1 MRSSTPSIIVKLCVM
16 PMLANPHTGLAS
28 PATKMEEPSPRH
40 LGAAD
45 RALAKSGKNVPT
57 VKSGAASTTSPNP
70 DPKGATPPEYK
81 RPNRW
86 GLTAGGSQRHDWL
99 TGKNRFELH
108 DHINARKVL
117 GMPEWLDGSLE
128 QRTRYESFDTP
139 WQKGQSGGQDQIPLQ
154 TVLWLEGHFDG
165 YRAGFEFWDARQ
177 FGAEPNWPMNNTMVN
192 VGNFAQLYG
201 AWSTT
206 RLADSSLGLEAKAGR
221 MTLDLGSRR
230 LIARNIYRNTTNA
243 FTGLQL
249 RLRDPETR
257 WQIQVFANQPVQRLP
272 TDKSQLQ
279 NNDWDWD
286 QELPGSVFTGAIAD
300 TEALPW
306 AIRGELYLYYLSE
319 NEDST
324 LNRELYTPGLRLYR
338 QPVKGEFD
346 FEAETVG
353 QTGAA
358 RPSKTAKS
366 RMDVQAF
373 YEHIQAGYTFD
384 LPWDPR
390 ILFQYDYATGGRQG
404 DSSRSFDT
412 LFGARRWEYGPT
424 GIFGPFSRNN
434 INSPGAR
441 FFVIPHRD
449 LTAFLAYRAW
459 WMADARA
466 PWQPADLWDP
476 TGKAGDF
483 MGQTVEFATRWDPHD
498 NIALEAGWTTLIKGD
513 FARNAPG
520 APIDHANVNYFY
532 VQSEIRF

>member
-1 MRSSTPSIIVKLCVM
+1 MATIPNARARERESAIANTPKQD
-16 PMLANPHTGLAS
+16 
-28 PATKMEEPSPRH
+28 K
-40 LGAAD
+40 
-45 RALAKSGKNVPT
+45 
-57 VKSGAASTTSPNP
+57 
-70 DPKGATPPEYK
+70 KGATPPEYK

-86 GLTAGGSQRHDWL
+86 SLTAGGSQRHDWL

-108 DHINARKVL
+108 EHINARKVL
-117 GMPEWLDGSLE
+117 GMPEGLDGMLE

-139 WQKGQSGGQDQIPLQ
+139 WQKGQAGGQDQIPLQ
-154 TVLWLEGHFDG
+154 TVLWLEGHHDG

-177 FGAEPNWPMNNTMVN
+177 FGAEPRWPVNNTMVN

-230 LIARNIYRNTTNA
+230 LVARNVYRNTTNA

-257 WQIQVFANQPVQRLP
+257 WQVQVFANQPVQRLP

-279 NNDWDWD
+279 NNDWAWD

-306 AIRGELYLYYLSE
+306 AIRAELYLYYLSE
-319 NEDST
+319 NADST

-338 QPVKGEFD
+338 QPTQGEFD

-358 RPSKTAKS
+358 RPSKSARA

-373 YEHIQAGYTFD
+373 YEHVQAGYTFD

-390 ILFQYDYATGGRQG
+390 ILFQYDYATGGSQG
-404 DSSRSFDT
+404 DTSHSFDT

-441 FFVIPHRD
+441 LFVIPHRD

-459 WMADARA
+459 WMADAQA
-466 PWQPADLWDP
+466 PWQAADLWDP

-483 MGQTVEFATRWDPHD
+483 MGQTVEFATRWEPHD
-498 NIALEAGWTTLIKGD
+498 NIALEAGWTALTKGE
-513 FARNAPG
+513 FAKTALG
-520 APIDHANVNYFY
+520 APADHGNVNYFY